1 MKIQLNPGK
10 YYLIILAML
19 AFTSCNGQKVASTEL
34 LDKLKYDVDRRNYG
48 MQTTFYYPTEISVN
62 DYPILK
68 GLEFFGTNRPAF
80 ADIAINRTGEQELKI
95 LIDLKNYKKQE
106 SPILKIILF
115 KSTANLS
122 VIASEWAE
130 PENKKL
136 IDYELRS
143 DELSQEDL
151 RRGYFVKTI
160 KFNAKIPVQ
169 LISSDQS
176 VPLKNSAELLDKLYN
191 ALKQLT
197 DDLNS
202 KKGDQVVK
210 AIQKAEYETAQLRG
224 MKREWVLNER
234 KAILSNTFSLLPKDR
249 CELKIY
255 GNGKLAALV
264 EKSKDVIKQSAIT
277 STFKKKNPQSDVLQ
291 LYNLYYHQPDERAE
305 MELIKFDGYA
315 ITKYGEKTPVP

>member
-1 MKIQLNPGK
+1 MKK
-10 YYLIILAML
+10 YYLIILALL
-19 AFTSCNGQKVASTEL
+19 AFTSCNGQEIVNTEFL
-34 LDKLKYDVDRRNYG
+34 NKLKYDPDRRAYG
-48 MQTTFYYPTEISVN
+48 IQTTFYLPTEISVN

-68 GLEFFGTNRPAF
+68 GYEFFGTNMPAF
-80 ADIAINRTGEQELKI
+80 VDIAINRSGEQELKI

-115 KSTANLS
+115 KSTVNLS
-122 VIASEWAE
+122 VIASAWTE

-136 IDYELRS
+136 IEYELRS
-143 DELSQEDL
+143 DGLSQDDL
-151 RRGYFVKTI
+151 RKGYFAKTI
-160 KFNAKIPVQ
+160 KFKAKIPVQ
-169 LISSDQS
+169 LISSDKS
-176 VPLKNSAELLDKLYN
+176 VPLKNSPELLDKLYN
-191 ALKQLT
+191 AMKQLT

-202 KKGDQVVK
+202 KKDDQVVK

-224 MKREWVLNER
+224 MKHEWVLNER

-255 GNGKLAALV
+255 GNGKLATLV

-277 STFKKKNPQSDVLQ
+277 STFKKKNPQSDVHQ

-315 ITKYGEKTPVP
+315 ITRYGKKMPVP